1 MSPQGLQLWVTQPLL
16 LSTDRQG
23 QRVFGGNVWPSWG
36 SVWGS
41 GETLGAGTVPKAP
54 GRGPGLSGLTGKGDM
69 HGGGG
74 GLSGTVQRLGL
85 IAVLIIS
92 VNTVNVLESRS

>member
-1 MSPQGLQLWVTQPLL
+1 
-16 LSTDRQG
+16 
-23 QRVFGGNVWPSWG
+23 
-36 SVWGS
+36 
-41 GETLGAGTVPKAP
+41 
-54 GRGPGLSGLTGKGDM
+54 M